1 MKKNYKLAIF
11 YIVMTVGIILS
22 LWLMFRS
29 INTADKVVYSDLVD
43 MFTNKEVKSFEVDKN
58 NLVTIVKADESIV
71 QYQLRD
77 FSIFYYDFSD
87 MIKEQVAEGII
98 ENYEYEPIATT
109 PWWAKILPTIAV
121 IVVLALLWL

>member
-1 MKKNYKLAIF
+1 
-11 YIVMTVGIILS
+11 
-22 LWLMFRS
+22 
-29 INTADKVVYSDLVD
+29 

-109 PWWAKILPTIAV
+109 PWDGKNTSDNSRYRCSCPSL
-121 IVVLALLWL
+121 VLYDESGGRRKRQ